1 MNANTALMNTAFPSR
16 NGVLF
21 WALRTPLA
29 LPDSLCNRGKL
40 RQNFSPFS
48 DFSTNTDLMGEPRK
62 LPSGRWFVQ
71 VEQGTRP
78 SKSFVTKTAAI
89 TWRDDTRRAIIDG
102 TYGQAPLGMTVS
114 DLLDRYAKEVSSK
127 KKGKKW
133 ELVRIKLFKASKT
146 PQIGAIPLRALDTP
160 HMSKWQTERLKSVS
174 NASVNRE
181 RNLWNH
187 IFTKAVKEWKLIKA
201 NPLTGIERPPATP
214 PRDRIA
220 TPQELETLG
229 KAATDKLRRVIVWA
243 VETGMRASEI
253 AALGNMAVVG
263 NVAVILYSKNGT
275 GRRVPLSKK
284 ALSVWGGGFGLT
296 AGSISA
302 EFAKLTKKCGI
313 EGLTFH
319 DLRHTAATRLAKVLN
334 PYELSKMLGHKD
346 LNMVL
351 RVYYS
356 QDAEDTARKLG

>member
-1 MNANTALMNTAFPSR
+1 MATI
-16 NGVLF
+16 
-21 WALRTPLA
+21 
-29 LPDSLCNRGKL
+29 
-40 RQNFSPFS
+40 
-48 DFSTNTDLMGEPRK
+48 RK
-62 LPSGRWFVQ
+62 LPSGLWLVQ
-71 VEQGTRP
+71 VNTRGRRP
-78 SKSFVTKTAAI
+78 SKAFHSRSAAKLWGAQTEREI
-89 TWRDDTRRAIIDG
+89 LDG

-133 ELVRIKLFKASKT
+133 EFVRIKLFKASKT
-146 PQIGAIPLRALDTP
+146 PQIGAIPLRLLDTP

-187 IFTKAVKEWKLIKA
+187 VFTKAVKEWKLIKQ

-220 TPQELETLG
+220 TDAELKTLDG
-229 KAATDKLRRVIVWA
+229 AANDNLRRVIVWA

-253 AALGNMAVVG
+253 AALTEVQG
-263 NVAVILYSKNGT
+263 NVAVIYDSKNGT

-284 ALSVWGGGFGLT
+284 ALSVWDGGFGLT

-313 EGLTFH
+313 KGLTFH
-319 DLRHTAATRLAKVLN
+319 DTRHTAATRLAKVLN